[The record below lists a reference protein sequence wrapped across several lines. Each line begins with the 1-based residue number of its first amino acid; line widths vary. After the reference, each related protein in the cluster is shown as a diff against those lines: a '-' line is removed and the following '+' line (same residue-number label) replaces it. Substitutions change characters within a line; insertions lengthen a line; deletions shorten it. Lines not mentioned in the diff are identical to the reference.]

1 MTNWVKPKKEKT
13 KMHTLM
19 LAAANAA
26 TNVASFPFGWLIG
39 IVVSVIALITIFALG
54 YCKAPPDKAYII
66 SGLKKRILI
75 GRAGFRIPF
84 FERLDI
90 VTLELIQVDVKTKQ
104 KVPNKDFINVSVDA
118 VVNIKVSRDSEML
131 ALAAMNFLNASP
143 DYICENAKEVL
154 EGNMREIVGEMTTKE
169 MVLNR
174 QAFAEKVKTNAQP
187 DLQKMGLEI
196 VSFNV
201 QNFTDDDHAIEN
213 LGIDNIATISKDAS
227 IARANA
233 EAQVEQAR
241 ARAAKEANDAR
252 VVAETEIAIKN
263 NELEIKKADLKRQA
277 DIQIAIAEA
286 AKAIQAEEQ
295 RKVLEATNGE
305 ANIVALEKRTQMQ
318 EREVAI
324 TEKKLD
330 AEIRKKAE
338 ADKFA
343 AQQEADAR
351 LYTIQKNAEA
361 ELAERTRK
369 AEAIQV
375 EAEREAD
382 ATKAAAEAALF
393 QQAKDA
399 EAKQIAAERQAEAI
413 KAIADAEKIKGQN
426 EAFVIK
432 AKGDAEAEA
441 IKAKALAEAEGLE
454 KKADAMAKYG
464 EAAKMDLQLQVAKEF
479 VKVLPAIAT
488 GVASAYTKV
497 GNITMYGD
505 QSGKIAAGVIDHTT
519 QLFDGLSKSLG
530 FDVKSAIGGALATK
544 LLGNDGKSSPTK
556 K

>member
-1 MTNWVKPKKEKT
+1 
-13 KMHTLM
+13 MHTLM
-19 LAAANAA
+19 LAAADAA
-26 TNVASFPFGWLIG
+26 TKTGGFPFGWLIG
-39 IVVSVIALITIFALG
+39 FVVAAIVVVTIFALG

-66 SGLKKRILI
+66 SGLKKRTLI

-104 KVPNKDFINVSVDA
+104 KVPNKDFINVNVDA
-118 VVNIKVSRDSEML
+118 VVNIKVSREPDML

-143 DYICENAKEVL
+143 EYICENAKEVL

-201 QNFTDDDHAIEN
+201 QNFSDDDHAIEN
-213 LGIDNIATISKDAS
+213 LGIDNIATISKDAA

-241 ARAAKEANDAR
+241 AKAAKEANDAR
-252 VVAETEIAIKN
+252 VAAETEIAIRN
-263 NELEIKKADLKRQA
+263 NELEIKKADLKKQA
-277 DIQIAIAEA
+277 DIQVAIAEA
-286 AKAIQAEEQ
+286 AKGIQAEEQ
-295 RKVLEATNGE
+295 RKILEATSGD
-305 ANIVALEKRTQMQ
+305 ASIIALEKKTELSQ
-318 EREVAI
+318 REVAI

-330 AEIRKKAE
+330 AEIRKRAE
-338 ADKFA
+338 AEKFA
-343 AQQEADAR
+343 TQQEADAR

-369 AEAIQV
+369 AEATQV

-382 ATKAAAEAALF
+382 ATKAAADAALF
-393 QQAKDA
+393 QQTKEA
-399 EAKQIAAERQAEAI
+399 EAKQVAAEKEAAAI
-413 KAIADAEKIKGQN
+413 KAIAEAEKVKGEN

-432 AKGDAEAEA
+432 AKGDAEADA

-544 LLGNDGKSSPTK
+544 LLGDSGKAGSTPRK
-556 K
+556 

>member
-1 MTNWVKPKKEKT
+1 
-13 KMHTLM
+13 M
-19 LAAANAA
+19 LAAADAA
-26 TNVASFPFGWLIG
+26 MNGMGFPFWGSIG
-39 IVVSVIALITIFALG
+39 IAVAVVAVVIVFALG

-66 SGLKKRILI
+66 SGLKKRTLI
-75 GRAGFRIPF
+75 GKAGFRIPF
-84 FERLDI
+84 FERLDV

-104 KVPNKDFINVSVDA
+104 KVPNKDFINVSVD
-118 VVNIKVSRDSEML
+118 EML
-131 ALAAMNFLNASP
+131 ALAAMNFLNATP
-143 DYICENAKEVL
+143 EYICENAKEVL

-174 QAFAEKVKTNAQP
+174 QTFAEKVKTNAQP

-213 LGIDNIATISKDAS
+213 LGIDNIATISKDAA

-241 ARAAKEANDAR
+241 AKAAKEANDAR
-252 VVAETEIAIKN
+252 VAAETEIAIRN
-263 NELEIKKADLKRQA
+263 NELEIKKADLKKKA
-277 DIQIAIAEA
+277 DIQVAIAEA
-286 AKAIQAEEQ
+286 AKGIQAEEQ
-295 RKVLEATNGE
+295 RKILEATSGD
-305 ANIVALEKRTQMQ
+305 ASIVALEKETELSQRK
-318 EREVAI
+318 VAI
-324 TEKKLD
+324 KEKELD
-330 AEIRKKAE
+330 AAIRKKAE
-338 ADKFA
+338 AEKFA

-351 LYTIQKNAEA
+351 LYTTQKNAEA

-369 AEAIQV
+369 AEAIQI

-382 ATKAAAEAALF
+382 ATKAAADAALF

-399 EAKQIAAERQAEAI
+399 EAKQIAAEREAAAI
-413 KAIADAEKIKGQN
+413 KA
-426 EAFVIK
+426 
-432 AKGDAEAEA
+432 
-441 IKAKALAEAEGLE
+441 L
-454 KKADAMAKYG
+454 ADAMAKYG

-544 LLGNDGKSSPTK
+544 LLGTGETKTPTK

>member
-1 MTNWVKPKKEKT
+1 
-13 KMHTLM
+13 MHTIM
-19 LAAANAA
+19 LVAA
-26 TNVASFPFGWLIG
+26 TAAGQGAPGYGTFVSWLVG
-39 IVVSVIALITIFALG
+39 LLVVGGFFVLG

-66 SGLKKRILI
+66 SGLRKRTLI

-84 FERLDI
+84 LERLDV

-104 KVPNKDFINVSVDA
+104 KVPNKDFINVNVDA
-118 VVNIKVSRDSEML
+118 VVNIKVSKEPEML
-131 ALAAMNFLNASP
+131 SLAAMNFLNADP
-143 DYICENAKEVL
+143 QYISDNAKEVL

-174 QAFAEKVKTNAQP
+174 QQFAEAVKKNAAP
-187 DLQKMGLEI
+187 DLERMGLEI

-213 LGIDNIATISKDAS
+213 LGIDNIATISKDAA

-233 EAQVEQAR
+233 EAQVEKAK
-241 ARAAKEANDAR
+241 ANAAKEANDAR
-252 VVAETEIAIKN
+252 VAAQTEIAIKN
-263 NELEIKKADLKRQA
+263 NELEIKKADLKKNA
-277 DIQIAIAEA
+277 DIQLAIAEA
-286 AKAIQAEEQ
+286 AKGIQAQEQ
-295 RKVLEATNGE
+295 RKILEATSGD
-305 ANIVALEKRTQMQ
+305 ASIIALEKKTELQQ
-318 EREVAI
+318 REVAI
-324 TEKKLD
+324 TEKRLD
-330 AEIRKKAE
+330 ADVRKRAE

-343 AQQEADAR
+343 AEQEADAR
-351 LYTIQKNAEA
+351 LYTIQKQAEA
-361 ELAERTRK
+361 ELAQRTRK
-369 AEAIQV
+369 AEAVQV

-382 ATKAAAEAALF
+382 AMKANSEAQLFKETKEAEAVLV
-393 QQAKDA
+393 
-399 EAKQIAAERQAEAI
+399 RQTKEAEAI
-413 KAIADAEKIKGQN
+413 KAIADAEKVRGEN

-505 QSGKIAAGVIDHTT
+505 QSGKIAAGVIDQTS

-544 LLGNDGKSSPTK
+544 LLGNTPSDK
-556 K
+556 KRT

>member
-1 MTNWVKPKKEKT
+1 MN
-13 KMHTLM
+13 TLI
-19 LAAANAA
+19 LAAADAVCKTGCTA
-26 TNVASFPFGWLIG
+26 LYCGIG
-39 IVVSVIALITIFALG
+39 IVVGVLAIAVILALG

-66 SGLKKRILI
+66 SGLKRRILI
-75 GRAGFRIPF
+75 GKAGFRIPF
-84 FERLDI
+84 FERLDV

-104 KVPNKDFINVSVDA
+104 KVPNKDFINVNVDA
-118 VVNIKVSRDSEML
+118 VVNIKVSKNPDYLE
-131 ALAAMNFLNASP
+131 LAAMNFLNASP
-143 DYICENAKEVL
+143 EYICENAKEVL
-154 EGNMREIVGEMTTKE
+154 EGNMREIVGAMTTKE

-174 QAFAEKVKTNAQP
+174 QQFAEMVKKNAEP
-187 DLQKMGLEI
+187 DLAKMGLEI

-201 QNFTDDDHAIEN
+201 QNFSDDDHAIEN
-213 LGIDNIATISKDAS
+213 LGIDNIATISKDAA

-233 EAQVEQAR
+233 EAQVEQAK
-241 ARAAKEANDAR
+241 AKAAKEANDAR
-252 VVAETEIAIKN
+252 VASETEIAVRN
-263 NELEIKKADLKRQA
+263 NELAIKKADLKKQA

-286 AKAIQAEEQ
+286 AKGIQAEEQ
-295 RKVLEATNGE
+295 RKVLEATKGD
-305 ANIVALEKRTQMQ
+305 ASIVKLEKETELSQ
-318 EREVAI
+318 REVAI

-330 AEIRKKAE
+330 AEIRKRAE

-351 LYTIQKNAEA
+351 LYTVQKNAEA

-369 AEAIQV
+369 AEATQV

-382 ATKAAAEAALF
+382 ATKAFADAQLF
-393 QQAKDA
+393 KQAKDA
-399 EAKQIAAERQAEAI
+399 EAQQIAAERQAAAI
-413 KAIADAEKIKGQN
+413 KAIADAKKVEGEN
-426 EAFVIK
+426 EAFVIR
-432 AKGDAEAEA
+432 AKGDAEANA

-505 QSGKIAAGVIDHTT
+505 QQGKIAAGVIDQTT

-530 FDVKSAIGGALATK
+530 FDVKSALGGALATK
-544 LLGNDGKSSPTK
+544 LLGSDSNK
-556 K
+556 KA

>member
-1 MTNWVKPKKEKT
+1 MN
-13 KMHTLM
+13 TLLFAAVDAASKASQTGSTIWWILGGLLGV
-19 LAAANAA
+19 LA
-26 TNVASFPFGWLIG
+26 LIG
-39 IVVSVIALITIFALG
+39 IFAMG

-66 SGLKKRILI
+66 SGLKKRTLI
-75 GRAGFRIPF
+75 GRAGFLVPF
-84 FERLDI
+84 FERLDV

-104 KVPNKDFINVSVDA
+104 KVPNKDFINVNVDA
-118 VVNIKVSRDSEML
+118 VVNIKVSRDPEML
-131 ALAAMNFLNASP
+131 ALASMNFLNASP
-143 DYICENAKEVL
+143 EYICENAKEVL

-174 QAFAEKVKTNAQP
+174 QQFAEKVKTNAEP
-187 DLQKMGLEI
+187 DLRRMGLEI

-213 LGIDNIATISKDAS
+213 LGIDNIATISKDAA

-233 EAQVEQAR
+233 EAQVEKAK
-241 ARAAKEANDAR
+241 ANAAKEANDAR
-252 VVAETEIAIKN
+252 VAAETEIAIRN
-263 NELEIKKADLKRQA
+263 NELDIKKADLKKKA
-277 DIQIAIAEA
+277 DIQVAIAEA
-286 AKAIQAEEQ
+286 AKGIQAEEQ
-295 RKVLEATNGE
+295 RKVLEATKGD
-305 ANIVALEKRTQMQ
+305 ASIISLEKKTELQQ
-318 EREVAI
+318 REVAI
-324 TEKKLD
+324 TEKRLD
-330 AEIRKKAE
+330 AEIRKRAE

-343 AQQEADAR
+343 AQQEADAK

-369 AEAIQV
+369 AEACQV

-382 ATKAAAEAALF
+382 ATKAAADAALF
-393 QQAKDA
+393 QQAKEA
-399 EAKQIAAERQAEAI
+399 EAKQITAEREASAI
-413 KAIADAEKIKGQN
+413 KAIADAEKVRGEN

-544 LLGNDGKSSPTK
+544 LLGSNDK

>member
-1 MTNWVKPKKEKT
+1 
-13 KMHTLM
+13 MHTLM
-19 LAAANAA
+19 LAAADAA
-26 TNVASFPFGWLIG
+26 TKTGGFPFGGLIG
-39 IVVSVIALITIFALG
+39 IVVAAIVVVTIFALG

-66 SGLKKRILI
+66 SGLKKRTLI

-118 VVNIKVSRDSEML
+118 VVNIKVSREPEML

-143 DYICENAKEVL
+143 EYICENAKEVL

-241 ARAAKEANDAR
+241 AKAAKEANDAR
-252 VVAETEIAIKN
+252 VAAETEIAIRN
-263 NELEIKKADLKRQA
+263 NELEIKKADLKKQA
-277 DIQIAIAEA
+277 DIQVAIAEA
-286 AKAIQAEEQ
+286 AKGIQAEEQ
-295 RKVLEATNGE
+295 RKILEATSGD
-305 ANIVALEKRTQMQ
+305 ASIIALEKKTELSQ
-318 EREVAI
+318 REVAI

-330 AEIRKKAE
+330 AEIRKRAE
-338 ADKFA
+338 AEKFA

-369 AEAIQV
+369 AEATQV

-382 ATKAAAEAALF
+382 ATKAAADAALF

-399 EAKQIAAERQAEAI
+399 EAKQIAAEREAAAI
-413 KAIADAEKIKGQN
+413 KALADAQKVKGEN

-432 AKGDAEAEA
+432 AKGDAEADA

-530 FDVKSAIGGALATK
+530 FDVKSAIGGALVTK
-544 LLGNDGKSSPTK
+544 LLGNDGRSSSMAK

>member
-1 MTNWVKPKKEKT
+1 MNIAI
-13 KMHTLM
+13 
-19 LAAANAA
+19 LAAGALFAGLEYGGVLA
-26 TNVASFPFGWLIG
+26 G
-39 IVVSVIALITIFALG
+39 IVGGVVLVLLFILG
-54 YCKAPPDKAYII
+54 YCKAPPDKAFII
-66 SGLKKRILI
+66 SGLRKRTLI

-84 FERLDI
+84 LERLDM

-104 KVPNKDFINVSVDA
+104 KVPNKDFINVNVDA
-118 VVNIKVSRDSEML
+118 VVNIKVSRDPEML
-131 ALAAMNFLNASP
+131 ALAAMNFLNATP
-143 DYICENAKEVL
+143 QYISDNAKEVL

-174 QAFAEKVKTNAQP
+174 QQFAEAVKKNAAP
-187 DLQKMGLEI
+187 DLERMGLEI

-213 LGIDNIATISKDAS
+213 LGIDNIATISKDAA

-252 VVAETEIAIKN
+252 VAADTEIAIKN

-277 DIQIAIAEA
+277 DTQIAIAEA
-286 AKAIQAEEQ
+286 AKGIQAEEQ
-295 RKVLEATNGE
+295 RKILEVTIGN
-305 ANIVALEKRTQMQ
+305 ANIVALEKKTEMQ

-338 ADKFA
+338 AEKFA
-343 AQQEADAR
+343 AQQQADAQ

-369 AEAIQV
+369 AEAVQV

-393 QQAKDA
+393 QQTRDA
-399 EAKQIAAERQAEAI
+399 EAKLVQQTREAEAI
-413 KAIADAEKIKGQN
+413 KAIAEANKVKGEN
-426 EAFVIK
+426 EAYVIK

-441 IKAKALAEAEGLE
+441 IRAKALAEAEGLE
-454 KKADAMAKYG
+454 KKADAMAQYG

-479 VKVLPAIAT
+479 VKVLP
-488 GVASAYTKV
+488 GVASGIAGAYSKV

-505 QSGKIAAGVIDHTT
+505 QSGKIASEVIDRTA

-530 FDVKSAIGGALATK
+530 FDVKAAVGGALAAK
-544 LLGNDGKSSPTK
+544 LIGGEPKQKPQSES
-556 K
+556 

>member
-1 MTNWVKPKKEKT
+1 
-13 KMHTLM
+13 MHTAL
-19 LAAANAA
+19 LAAIGAA
-26 TNVASFPFGWLIG
+26 SQYIG
-39 IVVSVIALITIFALG
+39 PAAIAIGVVILALIFTLG

-66 SGLKKRILI
+66 SGLRRRVLI
-75 GRAGFRIPF
+75 GKAGFRIPF
-84 FERLDI
+84 LERLDI

-104 KVPNKDFINVSVDA
+104 KVPNKDFINVNVDA
-118 VVNIKVSRDSEML
+118 VVNIKVCKEPEMIE
-131 ALAAMNFLNASP
+131 LAAQNFLNASP

-174 QAFAEKVKTNAQP
+174 QQFAEKVKTNAEP
-187 DLQKMGLEI
+187 DLKRMGLEV

-213 LGIDNIATISKDAS
+213 LGIDNIATISKDAA

-241 ARAAKEANDAR
+241 AKAAKEANDAR

-286 AKAIQAEEQ
+286 AKDIQAQEQ

-330 AEIRKKAE
+330 AEIRKRAE

-369 AEAIQV
+369 AEATQV

-399 EAKQIAAERQAEAI
+399 EAKQIAAEREAEAI
-413 KAIADAEKIKGQN
+413 KAIADAEKIKGEN
-426 EAFVIK
+426 EAYVIK

-505 QSGKIAAGVIDHTT
+505 QSGKIASGVIDHTT

-544 LLGNDGKSSPTK
+544 LLGSDGKKVESK

>member
-1 MTNWVKPKKEKT
+1 
-13 KMHTLM
+13 MHTLM
-19 LAAANAA
+19 LAAADAA
-26 TNVASFPFGWLIG
+26 MNGMGFPFWGSIG
-39 IVVSVIALITIFALG
+39 IAVAVVAVVIVFALG

-66 SGLKKRILI
+66 SGLKKRTLI
-75 GRAGFRIPF
+75 GKAGFRIPF
-84 FERLDI
+84 FERLDV

-118 VVNIKVSRDSEML
+118 VVNIKVSRDEEML
-131 ALAAMNFLNASP
+131 ALAAMNFLNATP
-143 DYICENAKEVL
+143 EYICENAKEVL

-174 QAFAEKVKTNAQP
+174 QTFAEKVKTNAQP

-213 LGIDNIATISKDAS
+213 LGIDNIATISKDAA

-241 ARAAKEANDAR
+241 AKAAKEANDAR
-252 VVAETEIAIKN
+252 VAAETEIAIRN
-263 NELEIKKADLKRQA
+263 NELEIKKADLKKKA
-277 DIQIAIAEA
+277 DIQVAIAEA
-286 AKAIQAEEQ
+286 AKGIQAEEQ
-295 RKVLEATNGE
+295 RKILEATSGD
-305 ANIVALEKRTQMQ
+305 ASIVALEKETELSQRK
-318 EREVAI
+318 VAI
-324 TEKKLD
+324 KEKELD
-330 AEIRKKAE
+330 AAIRKKAE
-338 ADKFA
+338 AEKFA

-351 LYTIQKNAEA
+351 LYTTQKNAEA

-369 AEAIQV
+369 AEAIQI

-382 ATKAAAEAALF
+382 ATKAAADAALF

-399 EAKQIAAERQAEAI
+399 EAKQIAAEREAAAI
-413 KAIADAEKIKGQN
+413 KALADAQKVKGEN

-432 AKGDAEAEA
+432 AKGDAEADA

-544 LLGNDGKSSPTK
+544 LLGTGETKTPTK

>member
-1 MTNWVKPKKEKT
+1 MN
-13 KMHTLM
+13 TLII
-19 LAAANAA
+19 AAADAA
-26 TNVASFPFGWLIG
+26 TQTSTIWSTIWWIVGGIIG
-39 IVVSVIALITIFALG
+39 AIALIAIFAIG

-75 GRAGFRIPF
+75 GHAGFLVPF
-84 FERLDI
+84 FERLDV
-90 VTLELIQVDVKTKQ
+90 VTLELIQVDDKTKQ
-104 KVPNKDFINVSVDA
+104 KVPNKDFINVNVDA
-118 VVNIKVSRDSEML
+118 VVNIKVSRDPEML
-131 ALAAMNFLNASP
+131 ALASMNFLNASP
-143 DYICENAKEVL
+143 EYICENAKEVL

-174 QAFAEKVKTNAQP
+174 QQFAEKVKTNAEP
-187 DLQKMGLEI
+187 DLRRMGLEI

-213 LGIDNIATISKDAS
+213 LGIDNIATISKDAA

-233 EAQVEQAR
+233 EAQVEKAK
-241 ARAAKEANDAR
+241 ANAAKEANDAR
-252 VVAETEIAIKN
+252 VAAETEIAIRN
-263 NELEIKKADLKRQA
+263 NELDIKKADLKKNA
-277 DIQIAIAEA
+277 DIQVAIAEA
-286 AKAIQAEEQ
+286 AKGIQAEEQ
-295 RKVLEATNGE
+295 RKVLEATKGD
-305 ANIVALEKRTQMQ
+305 ASIISLEKKTELQQ
-318 EREVAI
+318 REVAI
-324 TEKKLD
+324 TEKRLD

-338 ADKFA
+338 AEKFA

-369 AEAIQV
+369 AEACQV

-382 ATKAAAEAALF
+382 ATKAAADAALF
-393 QQAKDA
+393 QQTKEAD
-399 EAKQIAAERQAEAI
+399 AKQIAAEREAAAI
-413 KAIADAEKIKGQN
+413 KAIADAKKVEGEN

-441 IKAKALAEAEGLE
+441 IRAKAIAEAEGLE

-505 QSGKIAAGVIDHTT
+505 QSGKIASGVIDHTT

-544 LLGNDGKSSPTK
+544 LLGSDSK

>member
-1 MTNWVKPKKEKT
+1 MIGTIAIAV
-13 KMHTLM
+13 
-19 LAAANAA
+19 AA
-26 TNVASFPFGWLIG
+26 VCIILF
-39 IVVSVIALITIFALG
+39 FAIG
-54 YCKAPPDKAYII
+54 YCKAPPDKAFII
-66 SGLKKRILI
+66 SGLRKRVLI

-104 KVPNKDFINVSVDA
+104 KVPNKDFINVNVDA
-118 VVNIKVSRDSEML
+118 VVNIKVSKDPEFL
-131 ALAAMNFLNASP
+131 ALAAMNFLNAEP
-143 DYICENAKEVL
+143 QYISENAKEVL

-174 QAFAEKVKTNAQP
+174 QQFAEAVKKNAAP
-187 DLQKMGLEI
+187 DLERMGLEI

-201 QNFTDDDHAIEN
+201 QNFTDDDKAIEN
-213 LGIDNIATISKDAS
+213 LGIDNIATISKDAA

-233 EAQVEQAR
+233 EAQVEQAK
-241 ARAAKEANDAR
+241 AKAAKEANDAR
-252 VVAETEIAIKN
+252 VAAETEIAIRN
-263 NELEIKKADLKRQA
+263 NELILKKADLKKQA

-286 AKAIQAEEQ
+286 AKGIQAEEQ
-295 RKVLEATNGE
+295 RKILEATQGD
-305 ANIVALEKRTQMQ
+305 ASIIALEKKTELSQ
-318 EREVAI
+318 REVAI

-338 ADKFA
+338 AEKFA
-343 AQQEADAR
+343 AQQDADAK
-351 LYTIQKNAEA
+351 LYTIQKKAEA
-361 ELAERTRK
+361 ELAERTRR
-369 AEAIQV
+369 AEASKV

-382 ATKAAAEAALF
+382 ATRAAADAALF
-393 QQAKDA
+393 QNAKEA
-399 EAKQIAAERQAEAI
+399 EAKQIAAEREAAAITALAEAN
-413 KAIADAEKIKGQN
+413 KVKGEN

-488 GVASAYTKV
+488 GVASAYSKV

-505 QSGKIAAGVIDHTT
+505 QSGKIAAGVIDQTT

-530 FDVKSAIGGALATK
+530 FDVKSAIGGALVTK
-544 LLGNDGKSSPTK
+544 LMGSSEAK
-556 K
+556 KDDVRAQPQSPRA